1 MNEKIGAPRY
11 QVRKMNII
19 YDTGDEFWTGPV
31 VDVSE
36 TGLFIE
42 TVHELE
48 PGTEVTI
55 LPELGGDEDAAEHL
69 PFEIRAR
76 VVRINEYDLDVHWDR
91 TPGIAFIWEGMSEE
105 EQEQLRQFFVAHG
118 VLVRR

>member
-19 YDTGDEFWTGPV
+19 YDTGEEFWTGPV

-55 LPELGGDEDAAEHL
+55 LPDVEGVEDIGDQL

-76 VVRINEYDLDVHWDR
+76 VVRINEYDLEEHWDR
-91 TPGIAFIWEGMSEE
+91 TPGIAFIWEGMSD
-105 EQEQLRQFFVAHG
+105 QEKDQLRQFFVAHG
-118 VLVRR
+118 ILVRR